1 MFLFYY
7 TLSYQFSILTMV
19 QTLFSFSYLLLYIPL
34 VKQNKML
41 TKVNFESVNKCIL
54 FFLNSRRC
62 NAVGP
67 VAVILFLIIIPVFL
81 KSGLLNVSVSLTDW

>member
-1 MFLFYY
+1 
-7 TLSYQFSILTMV
+7 
-19 QTLFSFSYLLLYIPL
+19 
-34 VKQNKML
+34 ML

-54 FFLNSRRC
+54 FFLISRRC

-67 VAVILFLIIIPVFL
+67 VAVILVLIIIPVFL